1 MSTRSLHDKARRVT
15 RFVFVQFFALSG
27 WIAVQLFFSFS
38 PLGRSLPFSTLIFTE
53 TIWWIVLLLIMLRLF
68 LVEYN
73 RFVQA
78 ALDLDD
84 ANRRLRQ
91 RTNSLLEHLR
101 AERFPEEQGAPQN
114 QEAS

>member
-1 MSTRSLHDKARRVT
+1 MRMLSLHDKAQRVT
-15 RFVFVQFFALSG
+15 RFIFVQFFALSG

-38 PLGRSLPFSTLIFTE
+38 PLGRSLPFLTLMFTE
-53 TIWWIVLLLIMLRLF
+53 AIWWLALLLIMLRLF
-68 LVEYN
+68 LVEYH

-91 RTNSLLEHLR
+91 RTNSMLESLR
-101 AERFPEEQGAPQN
+101 AERFPEEQGAPRN
-114 QEAS
+114 REA

>member
-1 MSTRSLHDKARRVT
+1 MLSLHDKAQRVT
-15 RFVFVQFFALSG
+15 RFIFVQFFALSG

-38 PLGRSLPFSTLIFTE
+38 PLGRSLPFLTLMFTE
-53 TIWWIVLLLIMLRLF
+53 AIWWLALLLIMLPLF
-68 LVEYN
+68 LVEYH

-91 RTNSLLEHLR
+91 RTNSMLESLR
-101 AERFPEEQGAPQN
+101 AERFPEEQGAPRN
-114 QEAS
+114 REA